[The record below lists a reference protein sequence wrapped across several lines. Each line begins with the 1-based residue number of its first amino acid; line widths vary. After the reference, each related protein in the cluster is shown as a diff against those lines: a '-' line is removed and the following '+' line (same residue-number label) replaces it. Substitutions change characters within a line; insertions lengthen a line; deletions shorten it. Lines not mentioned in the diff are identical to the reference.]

1 MAWEFAE
8 EFSIRIVSPDSL
20 VFITTSTSHKVS
32 LRVVG
37 LGPAP
42 SALNP
47 KSYTFNLES

>member
-8 EFSIRIVSPDSL
+8 SFSIRIVISHSL
-20 VFITTSTSHKVS
+20 VFITTSTNHKVS

-47 KSYTFNLES
+47 NS